1 MCRHP
6 ATPVEV
12 RLCFAWVYTCIF
24 PSCCCTNANMGYLGP
39 KLELLCSI
47 TIRSHVRDERGWA
60 PRHSPGTTQSS
71 CPSSSCRQH
80 LGTLGLRGQL
90 PLGVPKLLDWQR
102 KGLWELFL
110 KFETFGPFPSPGAQL

>member
-12 RLCFAWVYTCIF
+12 GLCFAWAYTCIF
-24 PSCCCTNANMGYLGP
+24 PSCCCTNANMGNLGP

-47 TIRSHVRDERGWA
+47 TIRSHVRDEGGWA
-60 PRHSPGTTQSS
+60 PWHSPGATQSS

-80 LGTLGLRGQL
+80 LGLMEQF
-90 PLGVPKLLDWQR
+90 PLGVPQLLDWQR
-102 KGLWELFL
+102 RGLGELFL
-110 KFETFGPFPSPGAQL
+110 KLETFGPFPSPGAQL